1 MPASAVH
8 SVQCPACGTKQDKAP
23 GLSCQEDYTGTCIS
37 CGFYMKLRLQQ
48 GASDGVTFTVNGTQC
63 TVRDEF
69 NPATSL
75 NEYLRRTG
83 VSRGTKQLCIEGGC
97 GVCLVAVKLYEP
109 VSATSQV
116 YAVNSCLVQLYMCD
130 GWEITT
136 IEGLGNVRTGLHAIQ
151 KRLTNLLQRNPT
163 PTMQQVEDAYD
174 VSICR
179 CTGYRPI
186 LDAMKSFA
194 SDAPPNL
201 KGGMI
206 DIEWFNPNVGAR
218 AVWFKPTTLQELY
231 TLLHQHRADNYRLV
245 FGNSGFGVYKE
256 IGPWMYDILID
267 IRGIQELYRIEFT
280 PSLVWG
286 ANLTLTNIH
295 DLCDKARSNASLP
308 YAAVF
313 AEHIKKVA
321 NNGVRNLAS
330 WAGNLMLKH
339 RHPEFLSD
347 IFTMLEVVGT
357 RLLIGDETG
366 NRSQCTLK
374 EFLSLDMQGKVIE
387 AALLPTYTDT
397 NYYIRLYRVSQR
409 LQADHGHVIAGF
421 NMKIDKTNNC
431 TVLQRPTIVFQGISG
446 TLNRAENTEAFLE
459 GKQLGDPQVLRDS
472 FSMLNIELTPASDP
486 LAASPEYR
494 RSVATSFFYKYVL
507 EVCGDK
513 VAQRYRSGGASLVR
527 PVSSA
532 NHSYDTRREEWPL
545 NEPMTSIDADY
556 LVSGTV
562 RYLDDIPLEPNE
574 LHAALVISK
583 EGNAEIAS
591 IDSQVALSLPGVYR
605 FIQASDFPTGGKNDL
620 NLLGQTPEEI
630 LSSGRVEYAGQPIGI
645 IVAAS
650 MKRYIYILSPS
661 GHSPVP
667 SPPDW
672 VCRSRRPVP
681 LLPGVTE
688 QQVCPQ
694 RHGGPGRAG
703 DNPVG
708 GRDSKVVA
716 EALNIPVSS
725 VNLEVER
732 LGGAFGKITRNGMV
746 SGACALAAYLMQRPV
761 RLVMDLHTNMKSLGK
776 RLPCVGEYEVGFTE
790 EGKLNGIKLTYY
802 SDCGCND
809 SESGSFYAP
818 FYIDNVYFCPNWNL
832 TTVSVKTNKPTNTAC
847 RAPDALSSEF
857 MIEAVM
863 EHIAKALNKDP
874 TEIRKINFYQ
884 KGQANRWKKRGI
896 SLVPARYGM
905 GWSGGHYSVFVAIYN
920 SDGSIAIEHGGI
932 DMGQGIN
939 TKVAQVCAYELGVPM
954 SLITSQKEL
963 FDCQRQLTGDWRIHR
978 KRTVLHVIQ
987 FLLLHCLTTGSHPVL
1002 SATQGEHGASSDEDA
1017 EQRHGRTFTNPYSQF
1032 PDRYNVYAAAVA
1044 EAEVDILTGQSQL
1057 NRVDILY
1064 DCGESLS
1071 PELDIGQVEGGFMM
1085 GLGCHLLEDS
1095 KFDPRTGVL
1104 LTDGTWEYKPPLPK
1118 DLPIDFR
1125 VNLLRN
1131 APNPLGVLRSK
1142 ATGEPPVVLSSS
1154 ALFAIK
1160 RCVEAA
1166 RAEMGHDTYFPLSRF
1181 ASVGAACPDS
1191 LPDDDDDDGGGGGGA
1206 VPALSAILILQLSAV
1221 TQYLSQALV

>member
-1 MPASAVH
+1 MSD
-8 SVQCPACGTKQDKAP
+8 SVDQTVLCPACGTKQDIPP
-23 GLSCQEDYTGTCIS
+23 GLAGREEYGRTCIS
-37 CGFYMKLRLQQ
+37 CGFSMKLRLQQ
-48 GASDGVTFTVNGTQC
+48 GASEGVTFTVNGTQL

-151 KRLTNLLQRNPT
+151 KRLTKYNGAQCGFCTPSQVMNMYGLLQRNPT

-201 KGGMI
+201 QGGMI
-206 DIEWFNPNVGAR
+206 DIEDLNPKMCKKTGTKCEGKCDNKKDKKRCSSDRQEDSSSIPNVGAR

-231 TLLHQHRADNYRLV
+231 TLLHQHRTDNYRLV

-267 IRGIQELYRIEFT
+267 IRGIQELYKIEFT

-339 RHPEFLSD
+339 KHPEFLSD
-347 IFTMLEVVGT
+347 IYTMLDVVGT

-472 FSMLNIELTPASDP
+472 LSMLNMELTPASSP
-486 LAASPEYR
+486 LLASADYR
-494 RSVATSFFYKYVL
+494 RSTAMSFFYKYVL
-507 EVCGDK
+507 DVCGDK

-532 NHSYDTRREEWPL
+532 RHSYDTRQEEWPL
-545 NEPMTSIDADY
+545 NQPITSIDADY
-556 LVSGTV
+556 LVSGV
-562 RYLDDIPLEPNE
+562 ARFLDDLPLESDE
-574 LHAALVISK
+574 LHATLVIST

-591 IDSQVALSLPGVYR
+591 LDAQVALSLPGVLK
-605 FIQASDFPTGGKNDL
+605 FIQASDFPAGGKNSFSL
-620 NLLGQTPEEI
+620 FGPTPEEI

-645 IVAAS
+645 IVADDPQMASTAAS
-650 MKRYIYILSPS
+650 MVRVTYKNVQP
-661 GHSPVP
+661 
-667 SPPDW
+667 
-672 VCRSRRPVP
+672 P
-681 LLPGVTE
+681 LLDLRTAINQKSFFPHQTDPVIRGDPDSAIRQSPRRLTGSVEVGDQYHFHLESQSSRCAPNDT
-688 QQVCPQ
+688 
-694 RHGGPGRAG
+694 GGIDMRATTQWVDG
-703 DNPVG
+703 TV
-708 GRDSKVVA
+708 KVVA

-732 LGGAFGKITRNGMV
+732 LGGAFGGKAFRNSIV
-746 SGACALAAYLMQRPV
+746 SGACALAAYIMQKPV
-761 RLVMDLHTNMKSLGK
+761 RLVLDLHTNMKALGK
-776 RLPCVGEYEVGFTE
+776 RHPVIADYEVGFTE
-790 EGKLNGIKLTYY
+790 EGYLNGIKITYY
-802 SDCGCND
+802 SDCGHADVDWTLVFLSMFID
-809 SESGSFYAP
+809 STYFVQTGTSPNYCKNKQSGQHHLQS
-818 FYIDNVYFCPNWNL
+818 
-832 TTVSVKTNKPTNTAC
+832 TRC
-847 RAPDALSSEF
+847 RALS
-857 MIEAVM
+857 VR
-863 EHIAKALNKDP
+863 L
-874 TEIRKINFYQ
+874 
-884 KGQANRWKKRGI
+884 
-896 SLVPARYGM
+896 
-905 GWSGGHYSVFVAIYN
+905 
-920 SDGSIAIEHGGI
+920 
-932 DMGQGIN
+932 
-939 TKVAQVCAYELGVPM
+939 
-954 SLITSQKEL
+954 
-963 FDCQRQLTGDWRIHR
+963 
-978 KRTVLHVIQ
+978 
-987 FLLLHCLTTGSHPVL
+987 
-1002 SATQGEHGASSDEDA
+1002 
-1017 EQRHGRTFTNPYSQF
+1017 
-1032 PDRYNVYAAAVA
+1032 
-1044 EAEVDILTGQSQL
+1044 
-1057 NRVDILY
+1057 
-1064 DCGESLS
+1064 
-1071 PELDIGQVEGGFMM
+1071 
-1085 GLGCHLLEDS
+1085 
-1095 KFDPRTGVL
+1095 
-1104 LTDGTWEYKPPLPK
+1104 
-1118 DLPIDFR
+1118 
-1125 VNLLRN
+1125 
-1131 APNPLGVLRSK
+1131 
-1142 ATGEPPVVLSSS
+1142 
-1154 ALFAIK
+1154 
-1160 RCVEAA
+1160 
-1166 RAEMGHDTYFPLSRF
+1166 
-1181 ASVGAACPDS
+1181 
-1191 LPDDDDDDGGGGGGA
+1191 
-1206 VPALSAILILQLSAV
+1206 
-1221 TQYLSQALV
+1221 